1 MHRILNNEAVLGIY
15 QPYRQRHGEERK
27 PDGDPIAGYYPPA
40 VTQKMWDAVHQKPS
54 LPTGARAARVSNLFT
69 GILIDNESKSTFQV
83 ELKAIKSEKPWVYLR
98 PRARVLGLECED
110 YRLNYGWFEQIFFR
124 FCAEVDWARLS
135 KENAEDVVV
144 GETEEAQLT
153 AKMTDLEKRI
163 GNLSRAIESAD
174 GKSVSSLI
182 ARLQK
187 NEDQFGQMKDRL
199 DKIRHEASVEKQSL
213 QALQSAPPLDERN
226 DPRYRRRLQLEIR
239 KRVKKIQ
246 TPRLCHRRGRQEM
259 VCGQRDH
266 RR

>member
-1 MHRILNNEAVLGIY
+1 
-15 QPYRQRHGEERK
+15 
-27 PDGDPIAGYYPPA
+27 
-40 VTQKMWDAVHQKPS
+40 
-54 LPTGARAARVSNLFT
+54 
-69 GILIDNESKSTFQV
+69 
-83 ELKAIKSEKPWVYLR
+83 
-98 PRARVLGLECED
+98 LGLECED

-135 KENAEDVVV
+135 KENAEDVVG

-153 AKMTDLEKRI
+153 AQMTDLEKRI
-163 GNLSRAIESAD
+163 GNLSRVIESAD

-199 DKIRHEASVEKQSL
+199 DKISHEASVETQSL

-239 KRVKKIQ
+239 KRVKKIRVFPHSDWSPVEKRMHHN
-246 TPRLCHRRGRQEM
+246 TPGWTTFVVHFTNGALRILTAQNDDAKSVLVHEVRGDSDYAKALEPM
-259 VCGQRDH
+259 V
-266 RR
+266 